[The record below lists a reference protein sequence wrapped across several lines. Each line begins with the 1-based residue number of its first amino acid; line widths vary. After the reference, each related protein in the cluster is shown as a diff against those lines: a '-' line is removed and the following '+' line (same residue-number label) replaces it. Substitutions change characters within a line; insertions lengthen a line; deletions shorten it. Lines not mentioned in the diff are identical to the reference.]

1 MFSTP
6 ITNPHLLTAFG
17 EFEDKCLEIERFL
30 GLVDDLDAG
39 TDNHFLY
46 KNNEN
51 TWQVKRIS
59 REVQKTLRASCYLLI
74 YNLLESTTCDALDAI
89 HQTLSSEQIDLQA
102 LSNNLKKIIFTNLKE
117 GLGDKSI
124 QEILN
129 QQIDLRIIIMSHGY
143 DKRNFLSGN
152 FDIDAIK
159 KIEKRYGFSLHIVN
173 GQNGTYD
180 PTIIKTIKQKRN
192 ALAHGSESFEQC
204 GQNIPV
210 FSMREKYTHAKN
222 TLLALFNGINNFIND
237 KKYLK
242 VTS

>member
-1 MFSTP
+1 MYILNNFLFTWNAILP
-6 ITNPHLLTAFG
+6 IRPEAQRA
-17 EFEDKCLEIERFL
+17 I
-30 GLVDDLDAG
+30 LD
-39 TDNHFLY
+39 N
-46 KNNEN
+46 
-51 TWQVKRIS
+51 
-59 REVQKTLRASCYLLI
+59 
-74 YNLLESTTCDALDAI
+74 
-89 HQTLSSEQIDLQA
+89 LQA

-180 PTIIKTIKQKRN
+180 PTIIKTIKQK
-192 ALAHGSESFEQC
+192 
-204 GQNIPV
+204 
-210 FSMREKYTHAKN
+210 N
-222 TLLALFNGINNFIND
+222 TALFLLI
-237 KKYLK
+237 
-242 VTS
+242 

>member
-1 MFSTP
+1 MFLTQ
-6 ITNPHLLTAFG
+6 ITNSHLLAAFD

-30 GLVDDLDAG
+30 ELVDDLDAG
-39 TDNHFLY
+39 TDNHLLY
-46 KNNEN
+46 KNNEYIWK
-51 TWQVKRIS
+51 TKSIS

-102 LSNNLKKIIFTNLKE
+102 LSNNLKKIIFANLKQ

-143 DKRNFLSGN
+143 DKRKFLSGN
-152 FDIDAIK
+152 FDIDAIR
-159 KIEKRYGFSLHIVN
+159 KIEKQYGFNMRIVN
-173 GQNGTYD
+173 GQNGVYD
-180 PTIIKTIKQKRN
+180 PTIIKTIKHKRN

-210 FSMREKYTHAKN
+210 FSMREKYAHSKN
-222 TLLALFNGINNFIND
+222 TLLALFNGINIFIND

-242 VTS
+242 LS